1 MAEYQVIARKWR
13 PQKFGDVVGQEHV
26 VRTLTNAIRQDRTAH
41 AYLFV
46 GPRGVGKTTLA
57 RIFAKAM
64 NCEQPRAGEPCCEC
78 ETCRAIAADNSMDVV
93 EIDAASHNSAQEM
106 RDLAEEVMHAPV
118 SCRYKVYII
127 DEVHMLTKQAWNALL
142 KTIEE
147 PPAHVKFIFATTEVH
162 QVLPTI
168 ISRCQ
173 RFDLLPIPTRLIA
186 GRLQLI
192 ADTEKVKIEPSAVNA
207 IARAAEGGM
216 RDAQSLLDQMIAF
229 FSMDNGEPIT
239 GSQVLSLFGLTDWKD
254 LQSVLLAMLE
264 NRPGEVV
271 AKLYEL
277 SSKGKNLE
285 TLYDDLLAALRGIRI
300 ARLLRNPGDIL
311 DEDPDTI
318 AFYTEIAA
326 RMPENAAAVMLE
338 ILAPV
343 GRVLHDAMN
352 KQVYLETI
360 LLKAMREAHAV
371 RLGDILNRLN
381 QLRQAGELQFLD
393 QLPPAQVTILP
404 PAEKKTS
411 DGIVTAPAAEPA
423 AVPPEVT
430 APAPEVTAE
439 PAATAVEEPAE
450 VTAKSVNIA
459 EEVPSQNRTEP
470 VPESIPEPV
479 KEAEN
484 VPENVPEVAVETIPE
499 AAPPAAEPVPE
510 EAPEENVHEEMTDAQ
525 VPYYPE
531 EAEMTEHVTEEI
543 PPMPEAPPPVPP
555 PAPEVSKE
563 DALPRQAR
571 ARRRSVA
578 NDDPAALDRAA
589 RQPVIRDVLEL
600 FGGEVVDVH
609 VKQDAE

>member
-13 PQKFGDVVGQEHV
+13 PQKFADVVGQEHV

-64 NCEQPRAGEPCCEC
+64 NCEQPRSGEPCCEC
-78 ETCRAIAADNSMDVV
+78 ESCKAIASDNSMDVV

-118 SCRYKVYII
+118 SSRYKVYII

-192 ADTEKVKIEPSAVNA
+192 AETEKVRIEPAALNA

-229 FSMDNGEPIT
+229 FSMDEGNPIT
-239 GSQVLSLFGLTDWKD
+239 GSQVLSLFGLTDRGD
-254 LQSVLLAMLE
+254 LEAMLLAMLE
-264 NRPGEVV
+264 NRPGEVA
-271 AKLYEL
+271 AKLCEL
-277 SSKGKNLE
+277 SRKGKNLE

-300 ARLLRNPGDIL
+300 TRLLRNPADVL
-311 DEDPDTI
+311 DEDSEVL
-318 AFYTEIAA
+318 AFYADIAS

-343 GRVLHDAMN
+343 GRVLHDALN

-371 RLGDILNRLN
+371 RLNDILNRLN

-393 QLPPAQVTILP
+393 QLPPAQVTVLP
-404 PAEKKTS
+404 PAEKKTP
-411 DGIVTAPAAEPA
+411 DTTVIAP
-423 AVPPEVT
+423 PPEVT
-430 APAPEVTAE
+430 ESPVQKDEQEKQEVTASTPEVTEKTPAE
-439 PAATAVEEPAE
+439 PSAVFEAAE
-450 VTAKSVNIA
+450 
-459 EEVPSQNRTEP
+459 EP
-470 VPESIPEPV
+470 VP
-479 KEAEN
+479 
-484 VPENVPEVAVETIPE
+484 VPEAVPVPAEAAEPLQETVPEMTPE
-499 AAPPAAEPVPE
+499 AAEEPVPE
-510 EAPEENVHEEMTDAQ
+510 EAPAMDAPEVTESQ

-531 EAEMTEHVTEEI
+531 EAEMTEQAAEEMTPLPEAENI
-543 PPMPEAPPPVPP
+543 PPAEP
-555 PAPEVSKE
+555 SKE

-571 ARRRSVA
+571 AKRRSVA
-578 NDDPAALDRAA
+578 NDDPSALDRAA
-589 RQPVIRDVLEL
+589 RQPVVRDVLEL

-609 VKQDAE
+609 IKVQDGE

>member
-13 PQKFGDVVGQEHV
+13 PQKFADVVGQEHV

-64 NCEQPRAGEPCCEC
+64 NCEQPRSGEPCCEC
-78 ETCRAIAADNSMDVV
+78 ESCKAIASDNSMDVV

-118 SCRYKVYII
+118 SSRYKVYII

-192 ADTEKVKIEPSAVNA
+192 AETEKVRIEPAALNA

-229 FSMDNGEPIT
+229 FSMDEGNPIT
-239 GSQVLSLFGLTDWKD
+239 GSQVLSLFGLTDRGD
-254 LQSVLLAMLE
+254 LEAMLLAMLE
-264 NRPGEVV
+264 NRPGEVA
-271 AKLYEL
+271 AKLCEL
-277 SSKGKNLE
+277 SRKGKNLE

-300 ARLLRNPGDIL
+300 TRLLRNPADVL
-311 DEDPDTI
+311 DEDSEVL
-318 AFYTEIAA
+318 AFYADIAS

-343 GRVLHDAMN
+343 GRVLHDALN

-371 RLGDILNRLN
+371 RLNDILNRLN

-393 QLPPAQVTILP
+393 QLPPAQVTVLP
-404 PAEKKTS
+404 PAEKKTP
-411 DGIVTAPAAEPA
+411 DTTVIAP
-423 AVPPEVT
+423 PPEVT
-430 APAPEVTAE
+430 ESPVQKDEQEKQEVTASTPEVTEKTPAE
-439 PAATAVEEPAE
+439 PSAVFEAAE
-450 VTAKSVNIA
+450 
-459 EEVPSQNRTEP
+459 EP
-470 VPESIPEPV
+470 VP
-479 KEAEN
+479 
-484 VPENVPEVAVETIPE
+484 VPEAVPVPAEAAEPLQETVPEMTPE
-499 AAPPAAEPVPE
+499 AAEEPVPE
-510 EAPEENVHEEMTDAQ
+510 EAPAMDAPEVTESQ

-531 EAEMTEHVTEEI
+531 EAEMTEQAAEEMTPPPEAENI
-543 PPMPEAPPPVPP
+543 PPAEP
-555 PAPEVSKE
+555 SKE

-571 ARRRSVA
+571 AKRRSVA
-578 NDDPAALDRAA
+578 NDDPSALDRAA
-589 RQPVIRDVLEL
+589 RQPVVRDVLEL

-609 VKQDAE
+609 IKVQDGE

>member
-13 PQKFGDVVGQEHV
+13 PQRFADVVGQEHV

-78 ETCRAIAADNSMDVV
+78 ESCRSIAADNSMDVV

-118 SCRYKVYII
+118 SSRYKVYII

-192 ADTEKVKIEPSAVNA
+192 AETEKVRIEPAALNA

-229 FSMDNGEPIT
+229 FSMDEGTPIT
-239 GSQVLSLFGLTDWKD
+239 GSQVLSLFGLTDRGD
-254 LQSVLLAMLE
+254 LEAMLRAMLE
-264 NRPGEVV
+264 NRPGEVA
-271 AKLYEL
+271 AKLCEL
-277 SSKGKNLE
+277 SRKGKNLE

-300 ARLLRNPGDIL
+300 SRLLRNPADIL
-311 DEDPDTI
+311 DEDAEVL
-318 AFYTEIAA
+318 AFYADIASG
-326 RMPENAAAVMLE
+326 MPENAAAVMLE

-343 GRVLHDAMN
+343 GRVLHDALN

-371 RLGDILNRLN
+371 RLSDVLNRLN

-393 QLPPAQVTILP
+393 QLPLAQAASLP
-404 PAEKKTS
+404 PAEKKTP
-411 DGIVTAPAAEPA
+411 DTPVIAAPAPVAEEVTDEKTEVTEVSAPEPEVIPAAAEPEVTKPEP
-423 AVPPEVT
+423 AVPE
-430 APAPEVTAE
+430 
-439 PAATAVEEPAE
+439 AE
-450 VTAKSVNIA
+450 VELDVA
-459 EEVPSQNRTEP
+459 EEVS
-470 VPESIPEPV
+470 
-479 KEAEN
+479 
-484 VPENVPEVAVETIPE
+484 EV
-499 AAPPAAEPVPE
+499 
-510 EAPEENVHEEMTDAQ
+510 TDTQ

-531 EAEMTEHVTEEI
+531 EAEMTEQASEEVT
-543 PPMPEAPPPVPP
+543 PVPEP
-555 PAPEVSKE
+555 LPAAAEEPSKE

-571 ARRRSVA
+571 AKRRSVA

-589 RQPVIRDVLEL
+589 RQPVVRDVLDL

-609 VKQDAE
+609 VKVQDER

>member
-13 PQKFGDVVGQEHV
+13 PQRFADVVGQEHV

-78 ETCRAIAADNSMDVV
+78 ESCKSIAADNSMDVV

-118 SCRYKVYII
+118 SSRYKVYII

-192 ADTEKVKIEPSAVNA
+192 AETEKVRIEPAALNA

-229 FSMDNGEPIT
+229 FSMDEGTPIT
-239 GSQVLSLFGLTDWKD
+239 GSQVLSLFGLTDRGD
-254 LQSVLLAMLE
+254 LEAMLRAMLE
-264 NRPGEVV
+264 NRPGEVA
-271 AKLYEL
+271 AKLCEL
-277 SSKGKNLE
+277 SRKGKNLE

-300 ARLLRNPGDIL
+300 SRLLRNPADVL
-311 DEDPDTI
+311 DEDAEVL
-318 AFYTEIAA
+318 AFYADIASG
-326 RMPENAAAVMLE
+326 MPENAAAVMLE

-343 GRVLHDAMN
+343 GRVLHDALN

-371 RLGDILNRLN
+371 RLSDILNRLN

-393 QLPPAQVTILP
+393 QLPLAQAASLPA
-404 PAEKKTS
+404 AEKKTP
-411 DGIVTAPAAEPA
+411 DTPVIAAPAPVAEEVTEPEMTDA
-423 AVPPEVT
+423 PTPEPEVVPVVAEPEVT
-430 APAPEVTAE
+430 EPE
-439 PAATAVEEPAE
+439 PA
-450 VTAKSVNIA
+450 
-459 EEVPSQNRTEP
+459 VPESEP
-470 VPESIPEPV
+470 VPEPTPEPV
-479 KEAEN
+479 VED
-484 VPENVPEVAVETIPE
+484 VPEPEVELEVAEEEPE
-499 AAPPAAEPVPE
+499 V
-510 EAPEENVHEEMTDAQ
+510 TDAQ

-531 EAEMTEHVTEEI
+531 EAEMTEQASEEVT
-543 PPMPEAPPPVPP
+543 PVPEP
-555 PAPEVSKE
+555 VPVAAEEPSKE
-563 DALPRQAR
+563 EALPRQAR
-571 ARRRSVA
+571 AKRRSVA

-589 RQPVIRDVLEL
+589 RQPVVRDVLDL

-609 VKQDAE
+609 VKVQD

>member
-13 PQKFGDVVGQEHV
+13 PQKFADVVGQEHV

-64 NCEQPRAGEPCCEC
+64 NCEQPRSGEPCCEC
-78 ETCRAIAADNSMDVV
+78 ESCKAIASDNSMDVV

-118 SCRYKVYII
+118 SSRYKVYII

-192 ADTEKVKIEPSAVNA
+192 AETEKVRIEPAALNA

-229 FSMDNGEPIT
+229 FSMDEGNPIT
-239 GSQVLSLFGLTDWKD
+239 GSQVLSLFGLTDRGD
-254 LQSVLLAMLE
+254 LEAMLLAMLE
-264 NRPGEVV
+264 NRPGEVA
-271 AKLYEL
+271 AKLCEL
-277 SSKGKNLE
+277 SRKGKNLE

-300 ARLLRNPGDIL
+300 TRLLRNPADVL
-311 DEDPDTI
+311 DEDSEVL
-318 AFYTEIAA
+318 AFYADIAS

-343 GRVLHDAMN
+343 GRVLHDALN

-371 RLGDILNRLN
+371 RLNDILNRLN

-393 QLPPAQVTILP
+393 QLPPAQVTVLP
-404 PAEKKTS
+404 PAEKKTPDTTVITPS
-411 DGIVTAPAAEPA
+411 GNLTLIFLRLFSRAPI
-423 AVPPEVT
+423 T
-430 APAPEVTAE
+430 
-439 PAATAVEEPAE
+439 
-450 VTAKSVNIA
+450 S
-459 EEVPSQNRTEP
+459 R
-470 VPESIPEPV
+470 
-479 KEAEN
+479 
-484 VPENVPEVAVETIPE
+484 
-499 AAPPAAEPVPE
+499 
-510 EAPEENVHEEMTDAQ
+510 
-525 VPYYPE
+525 Y
-531 EAEMTEHVTEEI
+531 
-543 PPMPEAPPPVPP
+543 
-555 PAPEVSKE
+555 
-563 DALPRQAR
+563 
-571 ARRRSVA
+571 
-578 NDDPAALDRAA
+578 
-589 RQPVIRDVLEL
+589 
-600 FGGEVVDVH
+600 
-609 VKQDAE
+609 

>member
-13 PQKFGDVVGQEHV
+13 PQRFADVVGQEHV

-78 ETCRAIAADNSMDVV
+78 ESCKSIAADNSMDVV

-118 SCRYKVYII
+118 SSRYKVYII

-147 PPAHVKFIFATTEVH
+147 PPAHVQFIFATTEVH
-162 QVLPTI
+162 QVLSTI

-192 ADTEKVKIEPSAVNA
+192 AETEKVRIEPAALNA

-229 FSMDNGEPIT
+229 FSMDEGAPIT
-239 GSQVLSLFGLTDWKD
+239 GSQVLSLFGLTDRGD
-254 LQSVLLAMLE
+254 LEAMLRAMLE
-264 NRPGEVV
+264 NRPGEVA
-271 AKLYEL
+271 AKLCEL
-277 SSKGKNLE
+277 SRKGKNLE

-300 ARLLRNPGDIL
+300 SRLLRNPADVL
-311 DEDPDTI
+311 DEDAEVL
-318 AFYTEIAA
+318 AFYADIASG
-326 RMPENAAAVMLE
+326 MPENAAAVMLE

-343 GRVLHDAMN
+343 GRVLHDALN

-371 RLGDILNRLN
+371 RLSDILNRLN

-393 QLPPAQVTILP
+393 QLPLAQAASLPA
-404 PAEKKTS
+404 AEKKTP
-411 DGIVTAPAAEPA
+411 DTPVIAAPAPVAEEVTEPEMTDA
-423 AVPPEVT
+423 PTPEPEVVPVVVEPEVT
-430 APAPEVTAE
+430 EPE
-439 PAATAVEEPAE
+439 PA
-450 VTAKSVNIA
+450 
-459 EEVPSQNRTEP
+459 VPESEP
-470 VPESIPEPV
+470 VPEPTPEPV
-479 KEAEN
+479 VED
-484 VPENVPEVAVETIPE
+484 VPEPEVELEVAEEEPE
-499 AAPPAAEPVPE
+499 V
-510 EAPEENVHEEMTDAQ
+510 TDAQ

-531 EAEMTEHVTEEI
+531 EAEMTEQASEEVT
-543 PPMPEAPPPVPP
+543 PVPEP
-555 PAPEVSKE
+555 VPVAAEEPSKE
-563 DALPRQAR
+563 EALPRQAR
-571 ARRRSVA
+571 AKRRSVA

-589 RQPVIRDVLEL
+589 RQPVVRDVLDL

-609 VKQDAE
+609 VKVQD